1 VISEFQMRSALR
13 TKAMALTVATTGAV
27 SLSANAT
34 GYARTTGSFLTDGFA
49 PGMEAIA
56 AGFANNGPLVI
67 TEVTALTIAAKR
79 VIATTVGGVTTYA
92 LAAPPVE
99 VAAGG
104 RSLIVGLPSLRAW
117 ENKAFQP
124 TAGIP
129 WVREEFSP
137 GPVTQRS
144 MGPFGTLI
152 AAPQY
157 TLHISVPADT
167 GLAPVR
173 YTDAARVLFAPR
185 TQIALAN
192 GDTLR
197 VHADTAPYTG
207 PLLESQPGFSE
218 QPFVIPLWLETRNV
232 I

>member
-1 VISEFQMRSALR
+1 MISEFQMRSALR
-13 TKAMALTVATTGAV
+13 TKAMALSVAGTGSI
-27 SLSANAT
+27 SLAASAT
-34 GYARTTGSFLTDGFA
+34 GYTRTTGSFLTDGFA

-56 AGFANNGPLVI
+56 AGFANNGPVVI
-67 TEVTALTIAAKR
+67 TDVTALTLTAKR
-79 VIATTVGGVTTYA
+79 VIATTVNNVTTYS

-99 VAAGG
+99 SAAGG
-104 RSLIVGLPSLRAW
+104 RSLTVGLPSQRAY
-117 ENKAFQP
+117 ENKSFQP
-124 TAGIP
+124 TIGIP

-137 GPVTQRS
+137 GSVTQIT

-152 AAPQY
+152 AAPQW
-157 TLHISVPADT
+157 TLHISVPENT
-167 GLAPVR
+167 GLTPVR
-173 YTDAARVLFAPR
+173 YNDAARVLFAPM
-185 TQIALAN
+185 TQIPLAN

-207 PLLESQPGFSE
+207 PITESKPGFSE